1 MPENLKPAKKSGGEE
16 MRKIIFLM
24 LLLLS
29 CSLNGFAQTP
39 VSYQQQAWELG
50 NNLSLAALLNAAS
63 NDSGLVGRALASAKM
78 NAKNLK
84 INLPELPAKTGDK
97 IKDNAA
103 ALYYLLNTTG
113 MPIMK
118 ILTETFGAK
127 HAALFELACKTN
139 ILILLYDPDGKET
152 AAILGV
158 IDKRHNAAGLPS
170 STFSGLKRLI
180 AARSGSEE
188 IKKEIFTLQKFVPLF
203 VAAGEFSEN
212 GELLY
217 ERKEYARSA
226 GEFSKALAISP
237 TEPQFYYLRARSY
250 MQDNKCAEAIAD
262 YTKVIQLAQSEKEKS
277 NLPAVYHNRGLCRAL
292 TRKFPLALTDL
303 SMSIK
308 LKPEYA
314 SAYKIRSLVYK
325 QMGNPKL
332 AAADS
337 QKAESL
343 QPGIMK
349 IN

>member
-1 MPENLKPAKKSGGEE
+1 
-16 MRKIIFLM
+16 MRKIIFLI
-24 LLLLS
+24 LLLS
-29 CSLNGFAQTP
+29 SVSLNVFAQASI
-39 VSYQQQAWELG
+39 SYRQQAWDLG
-50 NNLSLAALLNAAS
+50 NNLSLAALLNAGS
-63 NDSGLVGRALASAKM
+63 NDSGLVGRTFTSAKT

-84 INLPELPAKTGDK
+84 ITLPELPAKTGDK

-113 MPIMK
+113 TPIMK
-118 ILTETFGAK
+118 ILTESFGAG
-127 HAALFELACKTN
+127 HAALFELAFKTN

-152 AAILGV
+152 AAIVGV
-158 IDKRHNAAGLPS
+158 IDKRYATAGLPS
-170 STFSGLKRLI
+170 STFSELKRLI
-180 AARSGSEE
+180 AARSATEE
-188 IKKEIFTLQKFVPLF
+188 IKKEIFTLQKLVPLF
-203 VAAGEFSEN
+203 VATGEFSEN

-226 GEFSKALAISP
+226 SEFSKALEISP

-262 YTKVIQLAQSEKEKS
+262 YTKVIKFAQSDKEKS
-277 NLPAVYHNRGLCRAL
+277 NLPTVYHNRGLCHAL
-292 TRKFPLALTDL
+292 TKRLPLALTDL
-303 SMSIK
+303 NMSIK

-325 QMGNPKL
+325 QMGNSKL

-349 IN
+349 N

>member
-1 MPENLKPAKKSGGEE
+1 
-16 MRKIIFLM
+16 MRKIIFLI

-29 CSLNGFAQTP
+29 TALSGFAQAS
-39 VSYQQQAWELG
+39 VSYQQQAWDLG

-63 NDSGLVGRALASAKM
+63 SDSGLVGRTFTSAKI

-84 INLPELPAKTGDK
+84 INLPELPLKTGDK

-103 ALYYLLNTTG
+103 ALSYLLNTTG

-118 ILTETFGAK
+118 ILTDTLGAK
-127 HAALFELACKTN
+127 HAALFELAFKTN

-152 AAILGV
+152 AAIVGV
-158 IDKRHNAAGLPS
+158 IDKRHNTAGLPS
-170 STFSGLKRLI
+170 STFSELKRLI
-180 AARSGSEE
+180 AARSGSEV
-188 IKKEIFTLQKFVPLF
+188 IKKEVFALQKLVPLF
-203 VAAGEFSEN
+203 VAAGEYSEN

-217 ERKEYARSA
+217 QRKEYARSA
-226 GEFSKALAISP
+226 GEISRALEISP

-250 MQDNKCAEAIAD
+250 MQDSKYAEAIAD
-262 YTKVIQLAQSEKEKS
+262 YTKVIQFARSEKEKS
-277 NLPAVYHNRGLCRAL
+277 NLPTVYHNRGLCHAL
-292 TRKFPLALTDL
+292 TKRLPLALTDL
-303 SMSIK
+303 NMSIK

-314 SAYKIRSLVYK
+314 SAYRIRSLVHK

-343 QPGIMK
+343 QPGIMQ
-349 IN
+349 N